1 MSQRQD
7 GLKNANSSI
16 ARSLCPR
23 LSVCLLRGGLLW
35 AIAMVC
41 LGVGVGHVSAEGIS
55 PRIQS
60 ALKQRGDLTLR
71 ETSLPHALQT
81 ISEIWN
87 INVVLGSK
95 VEGTI
100 NGTFRDA
107 PLYDIL
113 DSILLLNG
121 YGYRPVGDSLVI
133 VPQTELGTA
142 NPMFRSETIPL
153 KHASAVEIIPALE
166 SLRSRG
172 GSIQAIASANSL
184 AVVDY
189 PHHVQMIREAV
200 ANIDRVAAASGA
212 APGTRIITDV
222 LNFRPEYIDAKSLL
236 EAIQSLISA
245 DGRAAVVDSENQ
257 VIVIDRPENLRMI
270 ESMLRRLDVPKP
282 QVRITALIYDIDL
295 DDMENLGVNW
305 STFFKGRTLA
315 DGTTENL
322 FGIESAIAIPAA
334 ASDPTG
340 VMTFQT
346 LSSGFDL
353 KAVID
358 AVRQMDDSRLLADPN
373 VVVVDRERALIQI
386 VTEIPYQQ
394 LTQTSAGGN
403 IGTTAFREAG
413 VMLTVTP
420 RIAADG
426 TIEMDVV
433 PTFSRLT
440 GFSEGPNRQP
450 IIDKR
455 ETSTTVRVADG
466 QVLVIGG
473 LRQRIDISNDNGI
486 PYLKDLKYVGKLFR
500 YRSTQV
506 RESELVVFLRTEI
519 LPFPTQDLNCRQI
532 DAYEESYA
540 KLDAVPQASQYPW
553 PKLSPPP
560 PGKRPTSFGPDPRRQ
575 LAPGAVPPQGM
586 PPHGIAPQGMPP
598 QAMPEGGYQ
607 VPPQMMHEEPIQSP
621 SQRMPVYE
629 SHVIRRFP
637 MVR

>member
-1 MSQRQD
+1 MSALRA
-7 GLKNANSSI
+7 GML
-16 ARSLCPR
+16 SLV
-23 LSVCLLRGGLLW
+23 LGLLLVLTPT
-35 AIAMVC
+35 I
-41 LGVGVGHVSAEGIS
+41 LQAEGIS
-55 PRIQS
+55 PRIES

-113 DSILLLNG
+113 DSLLLLNG

-133 VPQTELGTA
+133 VPLAELGTS
-142 NPMFRSETIPL
+142 NPMFRTETIAL
-153 KHASAVEIIPALE
+153 QHASAVEIIPAVE
-166 SLRSRG
+166 SLKSRG

-184 AVVDY
+184 TVVDY
-189 PHHVQMIREAV
+189 PDHLEMIKNAV
-200 ANIDRVAAASGA
+200 KNIDQVAASSGA

-222 LNFRPEYIDAKSLL
+222 LNYRPEYINAKSLL
-236 EAIQSLISA
+236 EAIQSLISS
-245 DGRAAVVDSENQ
+245 DGRAAIVESENQ
-257 VIVIDRPENLRMI
+257 VVVIDRPENLRMI
-270 ESMLRRLDVPKP
+270 EGMLQRLDVPKP

-295 DDMENLGVNW
+295 DDMESLGVNW
-305 STFFKGRTLA
+305 SQVFKGRP
-315 DGTTENL
+315 DSNGNPQNV
-322 FGIESAIAIPAA
+322 FGLESAIAIPAA
-334 ASDPTG
+334 AGDPTG

-346 LSSGFDL
+346 LNSSFDL
-353 KAVID
+353 TAVVD

-373 VVVVDRERALIQI
+373 VVVVNREKAMIQI

-433 PTFSRLT
+433 PSFSRLT
-440 GFSEGPNRQP
+440 GYSDGPNPQP

-473 LRQRIDISNDNGI
+473 LRQRVDISNDNGI
-486 PYLKDLKYVGKLFR
+486 PYLKDIKYVGKLFR
-500 YRSTQV
+500 YRQTQV

-519 LPFPTQDLNCRQI
+519 LPCPTTNLNCRHT
-532 DAYEESYA
+532 DAYEEGFT
-540 KLDAVPQASQYPW
+540 KLDAIPQASQFPW
-553 PKLSPPP
+553 PKMSPPP
-560 PGKRPTSFGPDPRRQ
+560 PGKRPTSFGPDPRR
-575 LAPGAVPPQGM
+575 GM
-586 PPHGIAPQGMPP
+586 SVEGN
-598 QAMPEGGYQ
+598 MPEYESQ
-607 VPPQMMHEEPIQSP
+607 PQWIEGEPIQP
-621 SQRMPVYE
+621 PAHAEPILRE

>member
-1 MSQRQD
+1 MSRSQD
-7 GLKNANSSI
+7 GIGHAITHSLSTTHCGGQSSVLRMGVLSFLLGLFI
-16 ARSLCPR
+16 AVSPA
-23 LSVCLLRGGLLW
+23 LLQ
-35 AIAMVC
+35 
-41 LGVGVGHVSAEGIS
+41 AEGIS
-55 PRIQS
+55 PQIEA

-113 DSILLLNG
+113 DSLLLLNG

-133 VPQTELGTA
+133 VPLAELGTS

-153 KHASAVEIIPALE
+153 EHASAVEIIPAIE
-166 SLRSRG
+166 SLKSRG

-184 AVVDY
+184 SVVDY
-189 PHHVQMIREAV
+189 PNHLDMIRKAV
-200 ANIDRVAAASGA
+200 KNIDQVAAGSGA
-212 APGTRIITDV
+212 APGTRVITDV
-222 LNFRPEYIDAKSLL
+222 LNYRPEYINAKSLL
-236 EAIQSLISA
+236 EAIQSLISS
-245 DGRAAVVDSENQ
+245 DGRAAIVESENQ
-257 VIVIDRPENLRMI
+257 VVVIDRPENLRMI
-270 ESMLRRLDVPKP
+270 EGMLQRLDVPKP

-295 DDMENLGVNW
+295 DDMESLGVDW
-305 STFFKGRTLA
+305 SSVFTGRP
-315 DGTTENL
+315 DSNGNPQNV
-322 FGIESAIAIPAA
+322 FGLESAIAIPAA
-334 ASDPTG
+334 AGDPTG

-346 LSSGFDL
+346 LSSSFDL
-353 KAVID
+353 RAVVD
-358 AVRQMDDSRLLADPN
+358 AIRQMDDSRLLADPN
-373 VVVVDRERALIQI
+373 VVVVNREKAMIQI

-433 PTFSRLT
+433 PSFSRLT
-440 GFSEGPNRQP
+440 GYSDGPNPQP

-473 LRQRIDISNDNGI
+473 LRQRVDISNDNGI
-486 PYLKDLKYVGKLFR
+486 PYLKDIKYVGKLFR
-500 YRSTQV
+500 YRQTQV

-519 LPFPTQDLNCRQI
+519 LPCPAAGVSCRHT
-532 DAYEESYA
+532 DAYEEGFT
-540 KLDAVPQASQYPW
+540 KLDAIPQASQFPW
-553 PKLSPPP
+553 PKMSPPP
-560 PGKRPTSFGPDPRRQ
+560 PGKRPTAFGPDPRRSITPESNM
-575 LAPGAVPPQGM
+575 PGPYESPQQWI
-586 PPHGIAPQGMPP
+586 P
-598 QAMPEGGYQ
+598 
-607 VPPQMMHEEPIQSP
+607 EEPIQP
-621 SQRMPVYE
+621 PANAQPVMRE

>member
-1 MSQRQD
+1 MSGSQD
-7 GLKNANSSI
+7 GTRHAKTHSRKTTQCRGPFS
-16 ARSLCPR
+16 
-23 LSVCLLRGGLLW
+23 LLRRGMSLLVLGLVL
-35 AIAMVC
+35 AMVPKP
-41 LGVGVGHVSAEGIS
+41 LHADGIS
-55 PRIQS
+55 PRIES

-113 DSILLLNG
+113 DSLLLLNG

-133 VPQTELGTA
+133 VPLSELGTS

-153 KHASAVEIIPALE
+153 EHASAVEIIPAVE
-166 SLRSRG
+166 SLKSRG

-184 AVVDY
+184 TVVDY
-189 PHHVQMIREAV
+189 PDHLEMIRNAV
-200 ANIDRVAAASGA
+200 KNIDQVAAGSGA

-222 LNFRPEYIDAKSLL
+222 LNYRPEYIDAKSLL

-245 DGRAAVVDSENQ
+245 DGRAAVVEAENQ
-257 VIVIDRPENLRMI
+257 VVVIDRPENLRMI
-270 ESMLRRLDVPKP
+270 EGVLQRLDIPKP

-295 DDMENLGVNW
+295 DDMESLGVDW
-305 STFFKGRTLA
+305 STVFKGRTNA
-315 DGTTENL
+315 EGVSQNV
-322 FGIESAIAIPAA
+322 FGLESAIAIPTAA
-334 ASDPTG
+334 GDPTG

-346 LSSGFDL
+346 LNGSFDL
-353 KAVID
+353 AAVID

-373 VVVVDRERALIQI
+373 VVVVNREKAMIQI

-394 LTQTSAGGN
+394 LTQTSAGGD

-433 PTFSRLT
+433 PSFSRLT
-440 GFSEGPNRQP
+440 GYSEGPNPQP

-473 LRQRIDISNDNGI
+473 LRQRVDISNDNGI
-486 PYLKDLKYVGKLFR
+486 PYLKDIKYVGKLFR
-500 YRSTQV
+500 YRQTQV

-519 LPFPTQDLNCRQI
+519 LPCPATAMNCRHT
-532 DAYEESYA
+532 DAYEEGFT
-540 KLDAVPQASQYPW
+540 KLDAIPVASQYPW
-553 PKLSPPP
+553 PKMSPPP
-560 PGKRPTSFGPDPRRQ
+560 PGKRPTSFGPDPRRNLPAQ
-575 LAPGAVPPQGM
+575 GGPPAMEGYQTPPQWAPSEPVQTPG
-586 PPHGIAPQGMPP
+586 HG
-598 QAMPEGGYQ
+598 
-607 VPPQMMHEEPIQSP
+607 EPMI
-621 SQRMPVYE
+621 RE
-629 SHVIRRFP
+629 SHAIRRFP